1 MVLEV
6 LLDGGPDVRLFVP
19 VVHARRNGVRLDVV
33 EVSHG
38 CRGSVLRRA
47 ESKMVEGRGQGGGGG
62 VLRRQQT
69 RGGPYMRA
77 PPAYGRVT
85 WDPER

>member
-6 LLDGGPDVRLFVP
+6 LLDGGPDMRLLVA
-19 VVHARRNGVRLDVV
+19 VVHARCNGVRLDVV
-33 EVSHG
+33 EVCHG
-38 CRGSVLRRA
+38 CRGSVLRR
-47 ESKMVEGRGQGGGGG
+47 EKCEMVEGRGQGGGGG

-77 PPAYGRVT
+77 LPVFARVT
-85 WDPER
+85 LRP